1 MGGKI
6 HSFYKDFLIIIMI
19 ILKMK
24 RASILRTIVKMTR
37 SLSVLEGNL
46 KRNVL
51 TTSLDFYVSICQ
63 LSVNILSVCWQSVKW
78 LLIIN
83 CRPLNAWLKP
93 GGLILS

>member
-37 SLSVLEGNL
+37 SLSAQEGNL
-46 KRNVL
+46 KLKVL
-51 TTSLDFYVSICQ
+51 TTSLDFYMSICQ
-63 LSVNILSVCWQSVKW
+63 LSVNILSVC
-78 LLIIN
+78 
-83 CRPLNAWLKP
+83 
-93 GGLILS
+93 